1 LGEIIMPEI
10 TQAQIEKWEKDSEI
24 LDMVEKILEND
35 LKKTWYLDHL
45 VNIIKIERNKLI
57 TED

>member
-1 LGEIIMPEI
+1 MPEI

-45 VNIIKIERNKLI
+45 VNIIKIERNNLI

>member
-1 LGEIIMPEI
+1 MTEI

-45 VNIIKIERNKLI
+45 INLIKMRGNN
-57 TED
+57 

>member
-1 LGEIIMPEI
+1 MPEI
-10 TQAQIEKWEKDSEI
+10 TQAQIEIWKRDSEI

-45 VNIIKIERNKLI
+45 INLIKMRRN
-57 TED
+57 D

>member
-1 LGEIIMPEI
+1 MPEI
-10 TQAQIEKWEKDSEI
+10 TQAQIEIWKKDSEI

-45 VNIIKIERNKLI
+45 INLIKTERNNLRCKVTDVI
-57 TED
+57 